1 MNTQKSMQ
9 GMGFKPIKQVEL
21 TNYLLNNLQQF
32 NLKPTTKLVLLY
44 LSSCYNP
51 KRADVF
57 PKQKTI
63 ADKMGISEA
72 SVIRAISEL
81 HKEGLII
88 SERKYSNRYKFTHK
102 LLANCAKIVF
112 LAPEEMQVENKQIE
126 TEKLAKSELHVH
138 EQLREQI
145 KEQEKKDEDIKASK
159 ISLVDFDKL
168 KQYAASKGAKN
179 PVAYA
184 NKIIQNGNTEEI
196 LKQIAE
202 PERIK
207 ENAQRRIAETKQLA
221 DSIADRTLA
230 APPSEEV
237 RQRAA
242 ALIESIRMKKSPL
255 T

>member
-1 MNTQKSMQ
+1 MNTEKSMQ

-21 TNYLLNNLQQF
+21 TNYLLNNLQSF

-72 SVIRAISEL
+72 SVIRAIAEL

-88 SERKYSNRYKFTHK
+88 SERKYSNRYKFTHR

-112 LAPEEMQVENKQIE
+112 LEPEEMQVENKQIE
-126 TEKLAKSELHVH
+126 TEKLAKCELHVY
-138 EQLREQI
+138 EQSNEQF
-145 KEQEKKDEDIKASK
+145 KDQEKKEDHLKASK
-159 ISLVDFDKL
+159 VSLADFEKL
-168 KQYAASKGAKN
+168 KQYATSKGAKN
-179 PVAYA
+179 PAAYA
-184 NKIIQNGNTEEI
+184 NKIIKNGNAEEI

-207 ENAQRRIAETKQLA
+207 ENAKKRIESFKQYI
-221 DSIADRTLA
+221 DEISDRTNI
-230 APPSEEV
+230 APPSEEIQ
-237 RQRAA
+237 QRAQ
-242 ALIESIRMKKSPL
+242 ALIEKLKNR

>member
-21 TNYLLNNLQQF
+21 TNYLLNNLQSF

-57 PKQKTI
+57 PKQRTI
-63 ADKMGISEA
+63 ADKIGISEA

-102 LLANCAKIVF
+102 LLASCSKIVF
-112 LAPEEMQVENKQIE
+112 LEPEEMQVENKQIE
-126 TEKLAKSELHVH
+126 TIKLAKCELHVH
-138 EQLREQI
+138 EQIKEQI
-145 KEQEKKDEDIKASK
+145 KEQEKKEEDIKTSK
-159 ISLVDFDKL
+159 VSLAEFEKL
-168 KQYAASKGAKN
+168 KQYATSKGAKN
-179 PVAYA
+179 PAAYA

-207 ENAQRRIAETKQLA
+207 ENAKKRIETFKQYI
-221 DSIADRTLA
+221 DEISDKTNI

-237 RQRAA
+237 RQKAA
-242 ALIESIRMKKSPL
+242 ALIESIKMKRL
-255 T
+255 GL

>member
-1 MNTQKSMQ
+1 MNTAKDMT

-21 TNYLLNNLQQF
+21 TNYLLNNLQSF

-72 SVIRAISEL
+72 SVIRAIAEL

-102 LLANCAKIVF
+102 LLANCSKIVF
-112 LAPEEMQVENKQIE
+112 LEPEEMQVENKQIE
-126 TEKLAKSELHVH
+126 TEKLAKCELHVY
-138 EQLREQI
+138 EQSNEQI
-145 KEQEKKDEDIKASK
+145 KEQEKKDDHLKASK
-159 ISLVDFDKL
+159 VSLADFEKL
-168 KQYAASKGAKN
+168 KQYATSKGAKN
-179 PVAYA
+179 PAAYA
-184 NKIIQNGNTEEI
+184 NKIIQNGNVEEI

-221 DSIADRTLA
+221 ESFADRTLA
-230 APPSEEV
+230 APPSEETK
-237 RQRAA
+237 RRAE
-242 ALIESIRMKKSPL
+242 ALIAKLKNKF
-255 T
+255 

>member
-21 TNYLLNNLQQF
+21 TNYLLNNLQSF

-51 KRADVF
+51 RRADVF
-57 PKQKTI
+57 PKQRTI
-63 ADKMGISEA
+63 ADKIGISEA

-102 LLANCAKIVF
+102 LLANCSKIVF
-112 LAPEEMQVENKQIE
+112 LEPNEMQVENKQIE
-126 TEKLAKSELHVH
+126 TEKLAKSELHVY
-138 EQLREQI
+138 EQSNEQI
-145 KEQEKKDEDIKASK
+145 KEQEKKEDHLKTSK
-159 ISLVDFDKL
+159 VSLADFEKL
-168 KQYAASKGAKN
+168 KQYATSKGAKN

-184 NKIIQNGNTEEI
+184 NKIIQNGNSEEI

-202 PERIK
+202 PEIIR
-207 ENAQRRIAETKQLA
+207 ENAKRRIAETKQLA
-221 DSIADRTLA
+221 DSIADRTFA

-237 RQRAA
+237 RQKAA
-242 ALIESIRMKKSPL
+242 ALIERIRMRSL
-255 T
+255 

>member
-21 TNYLLNNLQQF
+21 TNYLLNNLQSF

-57 PKQKTI
+57 PKQRTI

-72 SVIRAISEL
+72 SVIRAIAEL

-102 LLANCAKIVF
+102 LLANCSKIVF
-112 LAPEEMQVENKQIE
+112 LEPEEMQVENKQIE
-126 TEKLAKSELHVH
+126 TEKLAKCELHVY
-138 EQLREQI
+138 EQSNEQI
-145 KEQEKKDEDIKASK
+145 KEQSDENKKSSK
-159 ISLVDFDKL
+159 VSLADFEKL
-168 KQYAASKGAKN
+168 KQYATSKGAKN
-179 PVAYA
+179 PAAYA

-207 ENAQRRIAETKQLA
+207 ESAQRRIAETKQLA

-237 RQRAA
+237 KERAQ
-242 ALIESIRMKKSPL
+242 ALIAKLKNKF
-255 T
+255 